1 MIHPSISLIISTY
14 DRPGAL
20 AKVLA
25 GVAGQVVQPMEVLL
39 ADDGSGEL
47 TRAIV
52 DKLTR
57 ELPLPLRHLWH
68 ENQGFR
74 KTIILNEAIQQAQ
87 GDYIVL
93 LDGDCV
99 PHRKFVRDHQELAE
113 SGWWV
118 QGRRSFLTEQFS
130 LSFQPGRSRF
140 LSCWL
145 RARASGLFKGIRWP
159 WPIVFRN
166 QIQRG
171 IVGCNMGVWREDLI
185 QINGFDEEYE
195 GWGLEDSDLGNRL
208 YHLGRPRK
216 FVYGRAIV
224 HHLNHRET
232 SRTELS
238 ANHDRLQ
245 STLNSGRVRC
255 RCGLSTH
262 QSIS

>member
-20 AKVLA
+20 TKVLA
-25 GVAGQVVQPMEVLL
+25 GVAGQVVQPLEVML
-39 ADDGSGEL
+39 ADDGSAGL
-47 TRAIV
+47 TRSVV

-57 ELPLPLRHLWH
+57 ELPLSLRHLWH
-68 ENQGFR
+68 KNLGFR
-74 KTIILNEAIQQAQ
+74 KTIILNEAIQQAR
-87 GDYIVL
+87 GEYIVL

-99 PHRKFVRDHQELAE
+99 PHRKFIRDHQELAE
-113 SGWWV
+113 SGYWV

-130 LSFQPGRSRF
+130 PSFQPLRNRF
-140 LSCWL
+140 LTCWL

-159 WPIVFRN
+159 WPIVYRN
-166 QIQRG
+166 QTQRG

-185 QINGFDEEYE
+185 LINGFDEEYE

-208 YHLGRPRK
+208 YNLGRPRK

-245 STLNSGRVRC
+245 ATLESGRVRC
-255 RCGLSTH
+255 QSGLSTH
-262 QSIS
+262 QPIS